1 MKSTPYGPFTAI
13 LFSQVPGPDGPFPP
27 GDWLTTVFVP
37 EEELPPD
44 VGLLPEGEFPPG
56 VELFPEGELPPDV
69 GLLFGETELSAV
81 GLLLFAFVSPGFVTV
96 EFPGPVAA
104 GPVAL
109 PSGSASVVL
118 SEPGFEELEGL
129 VEEPG
134 PLPGP
139 TLPGP

>member
-1 MKSTPYGPFTAI
+1 ME
-13 LFSQVPGPDGPFPP
+13 
-27 GDWLTTVFVP
+27 TVFVP

-44 VGLLPEGEFPPG
+44 V
-56 VELFPEGELPPDV
+56 ELFPEGELLPEGELFPEGELLPGELFPEGELTPDV
-69 GLLFGETELSAV
+69 GLLFGETVLSAV
-81 GLLLFAFVSPGFVTV
+81 GLLLFPFVSPGFATF

-118 SEPGFEELEGL
+118 SEPGFEALDGL
-129 VEEPG
+129 VEDPG

-139 TLPGP
+139 VLPGP